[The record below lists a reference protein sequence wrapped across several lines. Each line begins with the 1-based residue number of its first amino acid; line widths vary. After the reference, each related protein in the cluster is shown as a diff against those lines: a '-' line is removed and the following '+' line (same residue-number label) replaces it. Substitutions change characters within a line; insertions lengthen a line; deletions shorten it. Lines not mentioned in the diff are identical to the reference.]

1 MTSTVGAAEL
11 EGGGAPDVISAATAS
26 TDGAPPPPPEN
37 PNFSISI
44 HDLIESARSDHG
56 LRGTSG
62 ATSGGSADYESYR
75 RYCTRRLARL
85 RRSRDVKKELSHGPA
100 GGKSTSTVTAA
111 AAGDEPKQHQQQFT
125 SKNKKKGKKGKGKS
139 GAGGGGGGGG
149 GQQSSSG
156 KKGGGKFAFHPRP
169 HPDPYDATQHVH
181 YSLVSLFSAE
191 RCRSHAMEIKAAYD
205 DAVREAKR
213 LASKRRKKGPGDDDG
228 DDDDFGMNGGES
240 KKKKKKAS
248 PAKIRR
254 HYINKLHKAAAYGTE
269 LEERTEVSCDDRT
282 AIEARAYA
290 AWTRGTLAMEI
301 GNWQVRF
308 GDEKMFTCMI
318 FPPPPFVD
326 ITGHTFNSQR
336 LLFDAYDA
344 ALFVPFLIL
353 DRMR

>member
-1 MTSTVGAAEL
+1 M
-11 EGGGAPDVISAATAS
+11 ITAS
-26 TDGAPPPPPEN
+26 TAGDAPPPPPPDN

-56 LRGTSG
+56 LRGTAG
-62 ATSGGSADYESYR
+62 ATSAGGSADYESYR

-85 RRSRDVKKELSHGPA
+85 RRSQDVKKELSHGAA

-111 AAGDEPKQHQQQFT
+111 AGDAEPKPHQQQFT

-139 GAGGGGGGGG
+139 GGGGGGGG

-156 KKGGGKFAFHPRP
+156 KRGGGKFAFHPRP
-169 HPDPYDATQHVH
+169 HPNPYDATQHEH
-181 YSLVSLFSAE
+181 FSLVSLFSAE
-191 RCRSHAMEIKAAYD
+191 RCWSHAMEIKAAYD

-228 DDDDFGMNGGES
+228 DDDGLGMNGGES
-240 KKKKKKAS
+240 KKKKAS

-269 LEERTEVSCDDRT
+269 LEERTKVSCDDRT

-308 GDEKMFTCMI
+308 GDGKMFTSTI

-326 ITGHTFNSQR
+326 RNFLSQGIHSTHKGFYFMHTMLRSSF
-336 LLFDAYDA
+336 LF
-344 ALFVPFLIL
+344 
-353 DRMR
+353 

>member
-1 MTSTVGAAEL
+1 MQSGLKQGAKQGAESRPWLITLWLWADNHLILQFYATMTSTVGATEL
-11 EGGGAPDVISAATAS
+11 EGGGAPDVISAATA
-26 TDGAPPPPPEN
+26 GAPPPPPEN

-100 GGKSTSTVTAA
+100 GGKSTSTVAA
-111 AAGDEPKQHQQQFT
+111 AAGDERKQHQQQFT

-139 GAGGGGGGGG
+139 GAGGGGGGG
-149 GQQSSSG
+149 QQSSSG
-156 KKGGGKFAFHPRP
+156 KKGGGKFDFHPRP
-169 HPDPYDATQHVH
+169 HPDPYDATQHGH

-191 RCRSHAMEIKAAYD
+191 RCWSHAMEIKAAYD

-213 LASKRRKKGPGDDDG
+213 LASKRRKKRSGDDDS
-228 DDDDFGMNGGES
+228 DDDGFGMNGAES
-240 KKKKKKAS
+240 KKKKAS

-254 HYINKLHKAAAYGTE
+254 HYINKLHKAAAYSTE
-269 LEERTEVSCDDRT
+269 LEERTKVSCDDRT

-290 AWTRGTLAMEI
+290 AWTKGTLAMEI

-308 GDEKMFTCMI
+308 GDDKNVYMHDI
-318 FPPPPFVD
+318 PPS
-326 ITGHTFNSQR
+326 TFR
-336 LLFDAYDA
+336 
-344 ALFVPFLIL
+344 
-353 DRMR
+353 